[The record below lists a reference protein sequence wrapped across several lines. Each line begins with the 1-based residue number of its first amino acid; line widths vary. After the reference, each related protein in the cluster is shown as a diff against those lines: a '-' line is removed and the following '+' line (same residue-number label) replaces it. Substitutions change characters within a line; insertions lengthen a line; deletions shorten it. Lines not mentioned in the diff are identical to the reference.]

1 MVQTSNVP
9 RLVGTRFGAVAA
21 KMWCAVLQ
29 RQAGCLQA
37 VSFESLE
44 MFYFGKQTYGGFLK
58 WDYSEIIHFHEVFHY
73 KASIL
78 SPPIYGTP
86 RAELLGT
93 RKMGSFAIS
102 VLGWVFQAQLGSRFH
117 KRTLTLAGFRRHGLA
132 RRQNTENCE
141 WERWYNFTHFWALL
155 RPTKREHGS
164 PDRWP
169 WSRYEY
175 VKSVVS
181 SQYVLDGV
189 HSWWYIPIP
198 DPH

>member
-93 RKMGSFAIS
+93 RKWGALLFQFSGEFSKHSLVADSINGHWHWQVSAGMDWQGAKTPRIVSGRDGTIS
-102 VLGWVFQAQLGSRFH
+102 HISGPFCDPQNV
-117 KRTLTLAGFRRHGLA
+117 
-132 RRQNTENCE
+132 NTEV
-141 WERWYNFTHFWALL
+141 
-155 RPTKREHGS
+155 PTGGHGVGMS
-164 PDRWP
+164 T
-169 WSRYEY
+169 
-175 VKSVVS
+175 
-181 SQYVLDGV
+181 
-189 HSWWYIPIP
+189 
-198 DPH
+198 